1 MGSESFGRRII
12 LTLRFII
19 IYIYV
24 LFARDLPRLIWLKR
38 KSIADQFAIEE
49 RAIVCILDINEVE
62 GQRTVS
68 EICNDG
74 GRATFF
80 KCDVS
85 NPDSLRLCA
94 KQIRSDSKLGEVD
107 IVVCNAAVLRV
118 GEILEMSDN
127 DFKVTMDINV
137 LGYIYTIRAFLP
149 PMIERDKGHV
159 VAIASVCSYFG
170 EHLGTAYCT
179 AKFAVRGLMDSLQ
192 MELDEKRKRGVA
204 VTTVFP
210 YFTETSLVTDQLNE
224 PFCTLMTKCVVKYA
238 RRFMNVRYVPKTPED
253 PLLLSTKN

>member
-1 MGSESFGRRII
+1 VHICVFISSTLIDLLTELFSIVVITGGAMGIGKGLARK
-12 LTLRFII
+12 
-19 IYIYV
+19 
-24 LFARDLPRLIWLKR
+24 FAV
-38 KSIADQFAIEE
+38 EE

-62 GQRTVS
+62 GQRTAS
-68 EICNDG
+68 EICSDG

-127 DFKVTMDINV
+127 DFKVTMDVNV

-149 PMIERDKGHV
+149 SMIERDRGHV

-210 YFTETSLVTDQLNE
+210 YFTRTSLITDQLNE
-224 PFCTLMTKCVVKYA
+224 PFCTLLEVIPFNECINAIADAVLKERPHDEVCC
-238 RRFMNVRYVPKTPED
+238 
-253 PLLLSTKN
+253 